1 MRVLIAGGGT
11 GGHLFPGIAIAEAFI
26 VKDPAGEILFVGT
39 GNPMEVSTL
48 SKKGFD
54 HMNIV
59 AEGFMRRG
67 LWRQIRSLIKIPFGL
82 WQALRIIWR
91 FDPDMIIGLGAYAS
105 VPVALAAK
113 LTGKKIV
120 IHEQN
125 ILPGFTN
132 RILGRFADRIFI
144 SFPDNLG
151 IFKPSRTLITGNP
164 VRRELLAAQLSPPL
178 YPPPS
183 SPPATAR
190 HERAGGRV
198 WVGVK
203 DGKATEQLTVLVLGG
218 SQGAHAVNCAVV
230 EALDRLKSPAQMTFV
245 HQTGTKDAAWVA
257 QAYESRGIKAIVEP
271 FFVDMAGPY
280 SSAHLVICRAGA
292 TTVSELMALG
302 KPAIFIPFPFAA
314 NNHQELNARYVA
326 DAGGAEVILEKDLSG
341 AVLAGR
347 LDHYASHHEALRDMA
362 KRTLS
367 LARPDAADVIVDEC
381 RRLVVMSY

>member
-11 GGHLFPGIAIAEAFI
+11 GGHLFPGIAIAEAFR
-26 VKDPAGEILFVGT
+26 DSEILFVGT

-54 HMNIV
+54 HMGIV
-59 AEGFMRRG
+59 AEGFKGRG
-67 LWRQIRSLIKIPFGL
+67 LWRQIRSLFKIPFGV
-82 WQALRIIWR
+82 WQALRVIWR
-91 FDPDMIIGLGAYAS
+91 FDPDIIIGLGAYAS
-105 VPVALAAK
+105 GPVALAAR

-125 ILPGFTN
+125 ILPGLTN

-151 IFKPSRTLITGNP
+151 IFRSSRTVITGNP
-164 VRRELLAAQLSPPL
+164 VRRELLAHKL
-178 YPPPS
+178 
-183 SPPATAR
+183 
-190 HERAGGRV
+190 
-198 WVGVK
+198 
-203 DGKATEQLTVLVLGG
+203 DGKANGQFTVLVLGG

-230 EALDRLKSPAQMTFV
+230 ETLDRLKKPAEITFI
-245 HQTGTKDAAWVA
+245 HQTGTKDAAWVSD
-257 QAYESRGIKAIVEP
+257 AYERRDIKATVET

-280 SSAHLVICRAGA
+280 SSADLVICRAGA

-326 DAGGAEVILEKDLSG
+326 DAGGAEVILEKDLNG
-341 AVLAGR
+341 AVLADR
-347 LDHYASHHEALRDMA
+347 LDHYASHPESLQDMA
-362 KRTLS
+362 KRILS
-367 LARPDAADVIVDEC
+367 LARPDAADVIVEEC
-381 RRLVVMSY
+381 RRLVVVSH

>member
-91 FDPDMIIGLGAYAS
+91 FDPDIIIGLGAYAS
-105 VPVALAAK
+105 APVALAAK

-151 IFKPSRTLITGNP
+151 IFRPSKTVITGNP
-164 VRRELLAAQLSPPL
+164 VRRELLAAPPKPSPL
-178 YPPPS
+178 KG
-183 SPPATAR
+183 
-190 HERAGGRV
+190 EGR
-198 WVGVK
+198 VGVK

-218 SQGAHAVNCAVV
+218 SQGAHAINCAVI
-230 EALDRLKSPAQMTFV
+230 EALDRLKNPAQMTFV

-280 SSAHLVICRAGA
+280 SSAHLIICRAGA

-341 AVLAGR
+341 AVLADR
-347 LDHYASHHEALRDMA
+347 LDHYASHPEALRDMA
-362 KRTLS
+362 KRTLG
-367 LARPDAADVIVDEC
+367 LARPDAADVIVGEC